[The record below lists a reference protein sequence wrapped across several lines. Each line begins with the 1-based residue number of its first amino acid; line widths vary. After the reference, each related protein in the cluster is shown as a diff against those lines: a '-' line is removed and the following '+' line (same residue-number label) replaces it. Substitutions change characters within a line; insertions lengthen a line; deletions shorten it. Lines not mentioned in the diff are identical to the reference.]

1 MRCSLCPDEKG
12 TKRMKA
18 PTRERI
24 KTGFKVLAVAV
35 AVYVVMVCAGH
46 IALLRAPM
54 LAVASVWI
62 ISFIT
67 GYIVE
72 HQSCIHW
79 RDEKGTDRTVGI

>member
-35 AVYVVMVCAGH
+35 AVYVVMVCAG
-46 IALLRAPM
+46 
-54 LAVASVWI
+54 
-62 ISFIT
+62 
-67 GYIVE
+67 YIVE

-79 RDEKGTDRTVGI
+79 RDEKGTNRTVGI